1 MEVGMYKTVNVAIEK
16 STFHFDHL
24 YTYYLPIEMVEVAR
38 VGCRVSVPFGKGNQK
53 RQGIIL
59 EMGEVASREQLKPI
73 LCLTDPIPLLNNEM
87 LSLLVYLKKNTF
99 CSYFD
104 ALKVLLPPGI
114 AFHMN
119 HQYLLLPDYDKTLL
133 FSETQTLIIAH
144 LALKSVSVPEKKLC
158 ETFSLDP
165 KSKELKQLVEWN
177 VIAKNTAVKRKIQD
191 EKITMV
197 RVTGIPPAKK
207 ATPKQQLILNFLM
220 ENGDCSIK
228 EICYKLAI
236 TKAVLSTMQK
246 NNILEFYEQDG
257 YRNPYANKQIIID
270 TTKPTLSASQTLAY
284 QQLHAL
290 LHQKKSETA
299 LLYGVT
305 GSGKT
310 QIFLSL
316 IEDVIAKGKTAI
328 VLVPE
333 IALTPQTIHS
343 FHCRFGEKIAVIHSG
358 LSGGNR
364 TDEWKRI
371 KDGLVDIVVGT
382 RSAIFAPL
390 ENIGIIVIDEE
401 QEHTYKSEQSPRFHA
416 KNIALIRAKT
426 HNALVV
432 LASATPSVESYY
444 LAQKGKYHLVKL
456 TERFTGSVLPIV
468 SIVDMKNQQYS
479 DTSNLSDTLI
489 DEMHLNLQRKEQ
501 TILLLNRRGHST
513 LTKCS
518 SCGEVA
524 ICPNCSVS
532 LTYHSANH
540 QIICHYCGYSQNT
553 LTNCQHCNSEYIRF
567 SGTGTQRIEE
577 ELTTLFPT
585 ARILRMDMD
594 TTLARF
600 SHEKAFGKFAL
611 GEYDIMIGTQM
622 VAKGLNFP
630 NVTLVGVLAIDQT
643 LYSQDFRN
651 NEKTFSLLTQ
661 VVGRSGRGDKLGRAF
676 IQTYTP
682 ENRTIELACT
692 QQYEAFFEDEIS
704 FRKINLYP
712 PFCDIIGVSFVSQSE
727 STAKKAA
734 AYFTQILIE
743 EAKLNFSDIPLR
755 LLGPSQSSI
764 FKIAGKY
771 RYKLILKSKKNQRL
785 RRFLTAVLTKF
796 TKEKQFCTTTI
807 SIDTHYNDQF

>member
-1 MEVGMYKTVNVAIEK
+1 MYKTANIAIEK

-24 YTYYLPIEMVEVAR
+24 YTYYLPIEMVDVAK
-38 VGCRVSVPFGKGNQK
+38 VGCRVTVPFGRGNQK

-59 EMGEVASREQLKPI
+59 QMGEVSSREQLKPI
-73 LCLTDPIPLLNNEM
+73 LSLTDPIPLLNKEM

-114 AFHMN
+114 AFHIN
-119 HQYLLLPDYDKTLL
+119 HQYLLLPDYDKTLPL
-133 FSETQTLIIAH
+133 NEIQTLIVAY
-144 LALKSVSVPEKKLC
+144 LQLKSVSISEKKLC
-158 ETFSLDP
+158 EDFNLDT
-165 KSKELKQLVEWN
+165 KCKELNQLVDWN
-177 VIAKNTAVKRKIQD
+177 VISKNISVKRKIQD
-191 EKITMV
+191 EKIAMV
-197 RVTGIPPAKK
+197 RLTGILSAKK
-207 ATPKQQLILNFLM
+207 PTPKQQLILNFLS

-236 TKAVLSTMQK
+236 TKAVLSTMLK
-246 NNILEFYEQDG
+246 NNMLEFYEQDG
-257 YRNPYANKQIIID
+257 YRNPYAHKQITID
-270 TTKPTLSASQTLAY
+270 PNKPTLSPNQIQAY
-284 QQLHAL
+284 EQLRSL
-290 LHQKKSETA
+290 LHGEKLETA
-299 LLYGVT
+299 LLFGVT

-310 QIFLSL
+310 QIFLNL

-343 FHCRFGEKIAVIHSG
+343 FHCRFGEKIAVIHSA
-358 LSGGNR
+358 LSGSNR

-390 ENIGIIVIDEE
+390 ENIGIIVLDEE

-416 KNIALIRAKT
+416 KNIAMIRAKT

-456 TERFTGSVLPIV
+456 TERFTGSVLPMV
-468 SIVDMKNQQYS
+468 NIVDMKEQKYT

-489 DEMHLNLQRKEQ
+489 DEMHLNLQNKEQ

-513 LTKCS
+513 VTKCS

-524 ICPNCSVS
+524 VCPNCSVS
-532 LTYHSANH
+532 LTYHSANN
-540 QIICHYCGYSQNT
+540 QIICHYCGYFQDT

-600 SHEKAFGKFAL
+600 SHEKLFNKFAL

-661 VVGRSGRGDKLGRAF
+661 VVGRSGRGNKLGRAF

-682 ENRTIELACT
+682 ENQTIALACT
-692 QQYEAFFEDEIS
+692 QQYEAFFSEEIS

-712 PFCDIIGVSFVSQSE
+712 PFCDIIGVSFISQSE

-734 AYFTQILIE
+734 TYFTQILIE
-743 EAKLNFSDIPLR
+743 EAKLNFLDIPLR

-771 RYKLILKSKKNQRL
+771 RYKLILKSKKNHCL
-785 RRFLTAVLTKF
+785 RDFLTAVLTKF
-796 TKEKQFCTTTI
+796 TSEKQFHTTII
-807 SIDTHYNDQF
+807 SIDTHYDDQF